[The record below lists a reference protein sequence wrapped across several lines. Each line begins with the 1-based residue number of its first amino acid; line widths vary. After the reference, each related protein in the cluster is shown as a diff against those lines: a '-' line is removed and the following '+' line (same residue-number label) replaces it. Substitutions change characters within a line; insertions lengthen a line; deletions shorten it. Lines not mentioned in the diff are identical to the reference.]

1 MYWSQP
7 IEVEEI
13 QHPWRQDS
21 TRLFPLRSTIF
32 KAIPVRNLR
41 PSQTPPPLVETHGD
55 AQRKWGLESCKIVT
69 HWMQHEAIIALSL
82 PWANARCVC
91 VCVCASKYIGNYVCS
106 VKPPELPQM
115 NGTTENINNYVS
127 LGKLFPFF
135 WNRNLQLMALVTRIE
150 HDVEEFCNVD
160 CWMVHE
166 VLHLQM
172 TIRELLL
179 ILNAVRGRYIAG
191 PNLLSK

>member
-1 MYWSQP
+1 MAFEKGVGWLGNSLVLIIWDGLFSAAMFELGRVFILIDQKRWMYWSQP

-69 HWMQHEAIIALSL
+69 HWMQHEAIIALGL

-91 VCVCASKYIGNYVCS
+91 VCQSILAVCMLSET
-106 VKPPELPQM
+106 PR
-115 NGTTENINNYVS
+115 TTTNEWNNR
-127 LGKLFPFF
+127 KHQ
-135 WNRNLQLMALVTRIE
+135 QLCIT
-150 HDVEEFCNVD
+150 
-160 CWMVHE
+160 W
-166 VLHLQM
+166 
-172 TIRELLL
+172 
-179 ILNAVRGRYIAG
+179 
-191 PNLLSK
+191 